1 MPSTVPSG
9 SICAPN
15 QRSSEV
21 RIDAWSDRDA
31 ARAKPVALL
40 GWELGAGLGHAGRL
54 LCILRALRLAGF
66 ATIVA
71 ARHPELFAAEPGLTT
86 LPARCHPGAF
96 PAGFIAA
103 SYADVLACSG
113 FSNAA
118 SLSELMDGW
127 QEIFEQVQPSIIV
140 TDFAPSLCLA
150 ARGQF
155 PVVAAETGYSLP
167 PTPGGVFPRM
177 SEHGLSTNANA
188 QVLETIQQTLR
199 GKGRQPLKSLSELL
213 QTEASFVTCLPE
225 LDPYASMRGEAAVG
239 PVEPMPSMATTGT
252 QNFFAYLSME
262 MNGCQDVLATLAQ
275 SGFPGRAFV
284 RGANDAL
291 RQRMAALG
299 LEILTRPESI
309 KKIVS
314 ESSVIVHHGSLA
326 MAHHA
331 LAAGRPQL
339 VFPGHLEQF
348 LTSRRLAGLGV
359 AHLLSGSFLASHV
372 VEAMRQLMLDS
383 AFQERARQAALSIH
397 ARGPWDALGKIVGRC
412 RQLAQCPLL

>member
-1 MPSTVPSG
+1 MLSTVPG
-9 SICAPN
+9 GATCAPN
-15 QRSSEV
+15 QRSSEA

-31 ARAKPVALL
+31 SRAKPVALL

-54 LCILRALRLAGF
+54 LCIVRALRLAGF
-66 ATIVA
+66 TTIVA
-71 ARHPELFAAEPGLTT
+71 ARQPELFAAEPGLTT
-86 LPARCHPGAF
+86 LPAPCHPGAF

-118 SLSELMDGW
+118 SLSALMDGW
-127 QEIFEQVQPSIIV
+127 QEIFERVQPSIIV
-140 TDFAPSLCLA
+140 TDFAPSLCLT

-177 SEHGLSTNANA
+177 SEHGSSTNANA
-188 QVLETIQQTLR
+188 HVLETIQETLG
-199 GKGRQPLKSLSELL
+199 GKGRQPLRSLSDLL
-213 QTEASFVTCLPE
+213 ETEASFVTCLPE

-239 PVEPMPSMATTGT
+239 PVEPMASMATTAT
-252 QNFFAYLSME
+252 QKFFAYLSME
-262 MNGCQDVLATLAQ
+262 MPGCQDVLVTLAQ
-275 SGFPGRAFV
+275 SGFQGRAFV
-284 RGANDAL
+284 RGADDAL
-291 RQRMAALG
+291 RQRMGAMG

-309 KKIVS
+309 EKIVS
-314 ESSVIVHHGSLA
+314 ESYVVVHHGSLA

-359 AHLLSGSFLASHV
+359 AHVLSGSFLGNHV
-372 VEAMRQLMLDS
+372 VEAMRQLMIDS
-383 AFQERARQAALSIH
+383 AFKERARLAALSIH

-412 RQLAQCPLL
+412 QQLAQCEVI